1 MASSQSEEL
10 FHVKQFVFVQ
20 KISTMLTNCG
30 KVWQIIHKL
39 LTNVEKSAKNVFH
52 VKQ

>member
-1 MASSQSEEL
+1 MIIFIIKNNLMASSQSEEL

-30 KVWQIIHKL
+30 KV
-39 LTNVEKSAKNVFH
+39 
-52 VKQ
+52 